1 MQLAEKFPRLG
12 FVVRDLEAVT
22 NESSDL
28 VASQPET
35 IRNRIKFQAHDFFT
49 PQPTDK
55 ANVFMMRMILHD
67 WPKAE
72 AVKILQSIIPA
83 LKASGEEARLL
94 IQDTVL
100 PVPGSI
106 SSTQEAL
113 LRVRDLT
120 MTQSFNSKERE
131 LAEFVELLELAS
143 LPDARLVLKGVTTP
157 VGSLMSTL
165 EVVCS

>member
-1 MQLAEKFPRLG
+1 MQLAKKFPRLS
-12 FVVRDLEAVT
+12 FMVRDLEAVAS
-22 NESSDL
+22 EFSEL
-28 VASQPET
+28 VASHPEE
-35 IRNRIKFQAHDFFT
+35 IRTRIKFQAHDFFT

-72 AVKILQSIIPA
+72 AVKILQNIIPA
-83 LKASGEEARLL
+83 LKASGSEARLL

-143 LPDARLVLKGVTTP
+143 SSGGRLVLRAVSTP
-157 VGSLMSTL
+157 VGSLMSML
-165 EVVCS
+165 EVACE

>member
-1 MQLAEKFPRLG
+1 MQLAAMFPKLS
-12 FVVRDLEAVT
+12 FVVRDLEAVA
-22 NESSDL
+22 NESSEL
-28 VASQPET
+28 VASQPQE
-35 IRNRIKFQAHDFFT
+35 IRTRIRFQAHDFFT
-49 PQPTDK
+49 PQPADT

-72 AVKILQSIIPA
+72 AVKILQNIIPA
-83 LKASGEEARLL
+83 LKASGGEARLL

-100 PVPGSI
+100 PVPGSV

-143 LPDARLVLKGVTTP
+143 SSDGRLALRAVSTP
-157 VGSLMSTL
+157 VGSLMSML
-165 EVVCS
+165 EVACE